1 MVTFLDPGFHE
12 MKQEEF
18 DGNIKDRSRIKL
30 TYIIKRHRKID
41 NTMWVA

>member
-18 DGNIKDRSRIKL
+18 DGDIKDRPMSLKASKIG
-30 TYIIKRHRKID
+30 IILCG
-41 NTMWVA
+41 